1 MMTDLQRMDARLEML
16 IQAELIAGW
25 LQGDHGLSEEKAA
38 NWNRLLSVLSKTALC
53 FTEMEDDMLRSRTL
67 ISELRA
73 EARSDAETIGAL
85 KREVKLLHAEND
97 RLKENLGDA
106 LELLNTNHINQKQL
120 WRT

>member
-53 FTEMEDDMLRSRTL
+53 FTEMEDDMLRSRTI

-85 KREVKLLHAEND
+85 KREVKLLHAESD

-106 LELLNTNHINQKQL
+106 LELLNTHHINQKQL

>member
-53 FTEMEDDMLRSRTL
+53 FTEMEDDMLRSRTI

>member
-53 FTEMEDDMLRSRTL
+53 FTEMEDDMLRSRTI

-85 KREVKLLHAEND
+85 KKEVKLLHAEND

>member
-1 MMTDLQRMDARLEML
+1 MTDLQRMDARLEML

-53 FTEMEDDMLRSRTL
+53 FTEMEDDMLRSRTI

-85 KREVKLLHAEND
+85 KKEVKLLQEENEKVKD
-97 RLKENLGDA
+97 GLAKAID
-106 LELLNTNHINQKQL
+106 LLNANHINQTQL

>member
-1 MMTDLQRMDARLEML
+1 MTDLQRMDARLEML